1 MQSGTN
7 HHGGGQRRRVFSKFQ
22 ESYIFFAV
30 TAQVCYLLL
39 AKLKLSSTLPNDA
52 CERGS
57 HNQILSV
64 GLLGRFGKLL
74 RHTRPDNEILQS
86 IVPGSILSIVE
97 LPWYLKCSV

>member
-1 MQSGTN
+1 
-7 HHGGGQRRRVFSKFQ
+7 
-22 ESYIFFAV
+22 
-30 TAQVCYLLL
+30 
-39 AKLKLSSTLPNDA
+39 
-52 CERGS
+52 
-57 HNQILSV
+57 V